1 MHPNKNAN
9 SPQRTNTALPRREG
23 VFESDSGIGWRASQD
38 GAFGS
43 GSLPA
48 SDEVTVNEQYR
59 HESYPQDRE
68 VTGSRICTR
77 LPLLGP
83 RCILRVMS
91 LRPVRKLVGI
101 GNVFLGTQVL
111 DIAEYD
117 LEIYEEN
124 PEDHEHHG
132 ANWTPNAKKI
142 EGTVV
147 GELPIRQ
154 DLMLVTE
161 EGYALSFY
169 LRDSFGSIV
178 ILGPMLDSTGK
189 PAC

>member
-1 MHPNKNAN
+1 
-9 SPQRTNTALPRREG
+9 
-23 VFESDSGIGWRASQD
+23 
-38 GAFGS
+38 
-43 GSLPA
+43 
-48 SDEVTVNEQYR
+48 
-59 HESYPQDRE
+59 
-68 VTGSRICTR
+68 
-77 LPLLGP
+77 
-83 RCILRVMS
+83 MS

-101 GNVFLGTQVL
+101 GNVFLGTELL

-147 GELPIRQ
+147 GELPIRK
-154 DLMLVTE
+154 DLRLVTE

-189 PAC
+189 PVY

>member
-1 MHPNKNAN
+1 V
-9 SPQRTNTALPRREG
+9 QL
-23 VFESDSGIGWRASQD
+23 F
-38 GAFGS
+38 
-43 GSLPA
+43 
-48 SDEVTVNEQYR
+48 VTVDGQYR
-59 HESYPQDRE
+59 RYPAREIQKKQQAESAADCPFSAP
-68 VTGSRICTR
+68 G
-77 LPLLGP
+77 
-83 RCILRVMS
+83 CILRLMS

-101 GNVFLGTQVL
+101 GSVFLGSELL

-147 GELPIRQ
+147 GELPIRK
-154 DLMLVTE
+154 DLRLVTE

-189 PAC
+189 PVS